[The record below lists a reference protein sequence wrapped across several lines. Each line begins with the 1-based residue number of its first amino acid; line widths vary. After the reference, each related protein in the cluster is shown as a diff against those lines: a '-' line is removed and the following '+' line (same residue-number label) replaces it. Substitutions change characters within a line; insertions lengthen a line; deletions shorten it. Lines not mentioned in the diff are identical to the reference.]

1 MFMTIFIEFPWT
13 TAEILKVIKRAAYL
27 QYLDVSDT
35 VDYYVEQLVRLEV
48 LRRKYCIDEL
58 TVRELFA
65 DIIRRYPIV
74 ESESPNSY
82 CINHVIEV
90 ELLNSVSL
98 WARLEEEVVVLPN
111 EGFLLFHTGSGV
123 WRMFTTGGVA
133 YGA

>member
-1 MFMTIFIEFPWT
+1 MTIFIEFPWT
-13 TAEILKVIKRAAYL
+13 TAEILKVVKRAAYL

-82 CINHVIEV
+82 
-90 ELLNSVSL
+90 
-98 WARLEEEVVVLPN
+98 
-111 EGFLLFHTGSGV
+111 
-123 WRMFTTGGVA
+123 
-133 YGA
+133 